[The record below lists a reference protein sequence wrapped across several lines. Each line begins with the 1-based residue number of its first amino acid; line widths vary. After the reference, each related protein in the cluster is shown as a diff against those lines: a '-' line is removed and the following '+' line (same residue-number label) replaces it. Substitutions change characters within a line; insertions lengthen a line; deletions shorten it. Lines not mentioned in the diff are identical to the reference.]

1 METNQVRSRKR
12 SVQLES
18 SSVAEY
24 LNLLKEDLHAKRYD
38 SDTIRHY
45 VTAARAFFC
54 WLTIHNLGV
63 ADAGKETIRRYV
75 LSLERVSTSSV
86 RKLRLPHAGV
96 GLSHLIE
103 TLHKRGIA
111 NQAGEAVPFTATE
124 RWLQEYER
132 FLDRVLGSAA
142 ATRQKYLF
150 FARKF
155 LLAFCGTGPLDWGS
169 LRASTITE
177 FVQCEGAKRTGFG
190 RKTPGTAIRAMLRY
204 LVAQGDIPAGLEAA
218 VPIVRQWRHAALPQ
232 YLSSKDIAQVLSV
245 CADGSPLG
253 LRNYAILLILA
264 RLGIRGNEVA
274 QITLDDIDWIE
285 GRLLIRNAKNHC
297 ERSLPLP
304 QDVGQALID
313 YLQNARPKTNHRT
326 VFITFRAPFQPL
338 QTPSAI
344 THIVHR
350 CLVNAG
356 ISVGKGY
363 AAHLFRHAAATQM
376 ARSGVSFKQVA
387 DVLGHR
393 SLQTTAIYAK
403 LDLSALSQVALPWPG
418 GAQ

>member
-12 SVQLES
+12 SVKLES

-45 VTAARAFFC
+45 VTAGRAFFC
-54 WLTIHNLGV
+54 WLMIHNLGV
-63 ADAGKETIRRYV
+63 ADVGKETVGRYV

-111 NQAGEAVPFTATE
+111 NQTVKAVPSTAAE

-177 FVQCEGAKRTGFG
+177 FVQYEGAKRTGFG
-190 RKTPGTAIRAMLRY
+190 RKTPGTAR
-204 LVAQGDIPAGLEAA
+204 
-218 VPIVRQWRHAALPQ
+218 
-232 YLSSKDIAQVLSV
+232 
-245 CADGSPLG
+245 
-253 LRNYAILLILA
+253 
-264 RLGIRGNEVA
+264 
-274 QITLDDIDWIE
+274 
-285 GRLLIRNAKNHC
+285 
-297 ERSLPLP
+297 
-304 QDVGQALID
+304 
-313 YLQNARPKTNHRT
+313 
-326 VFITFRAPFQPL
+326 
-338 QTPSAI
+338 
-344 THIVHR
+344 
-350 CLVNAG
+350 
-356 ISVGKGY
+356 
-363 AAHLFRHAAATQM
+363 
-376 ARSGVSFKQVA
+376 
-387 DVLGHR
+387 
-393 SLQTTAIYAK
+393 
-403 LDLSALSQVALPWPG
+403 
-418 GAQ
+418 